1 MRKTSV
7 RYMETPCET
16 SGASSRTAGMISLGW
31 THTIAAVTA
40 LVAGAAVLLTRK
52 GTRRHRQLGW
62 AYVVSMLLLNG
73 TALLIYRLF
82 GRFGPFHAGAIFS
95 FVTVAAGTAAALGAR
110 RARGR
115 RDPVARA
122 RALERHYQWMTWSYV
137 GLAAAAVSE
146 IATRM
151 PALRPRPG
159 QGMAFGIT
167 VAVATLLVVGVGA
180 QLIRRHRSALLAP
193 YRAAAERAP
202 PVRAA

>member
-1 MRKTSV
+1 
-7 RYMETPCET
+7 
-16 SGASSRTAGMISLGW
+16 MISLGW
-31 THTIAAVTA
+31 VHTIAASTA

-62 AYVVSMLLLNG
+62 VYVVSMLLLNG

-82 GRFGPFHAGAIFS
+82 GRFGPFHVGAIFS
-95 FVTVAAGTAAALGAR
+95 FITVVAGTVAALGAR
-110 RARGR
+110 RARAR

-180 QLIRRHRSALLAP
+180 QLIRRRRSALLAP
-193 YRAAAERAP
+193 YRP
-202 PVRAA
+202 

>member
-1 MRKTSV
+1 
-7 RYMETPCET
+7 
-16 SGASSRTAGMISLGW
+16 MISLGW
-31 THTIAAVTA
+31 THTVAALTA

-73 TALLIYRLF
+73 AALLIYRLS
-82 GRFGPFHAGAIFS
+82 GRFGPFHVGAVFS
-95 FVTVAAGTAAALGAR
+95 FVTVVAGTAAALGAR
-110 RARGR
+110 RARAR
-115 RDPVARA
+115 RNAVERA
-122 RALERHYQWMTWSYV
+122 RSLERHYQWMTWSYV

-167 VAVATLLVVGVGA
+167 VAVVSLLVVGVGA
-180 QLIRRHRSALLAP
+180 QLIRRRRSALLAP
-193 YRAAAERAP
+193 YRPTVERAP
-202 PVRAA
+202 IVRAV

>member
-1 MRKTSV
+1 
-7 RYMETPCET
+7 
-16 SGASSRTAGMISLGW
+16 MISLGW
-31 THTIAAVTA
+31 THIVAATTA

-82 GRFGPFHAGAIFS
+82 GRFGPFHVGAVFS
-95 FVTVAAGTAAALGAR
+95 LVTVVAGTAVAFGAR
-110 RARGR
+110 RARAR
-115 RDPVARA
+115 RDPVGRA

-167 VAVATLLVVGVGA
+167 VALATLLVIGVGA
-180 QLIRRHRSALLAP
+180 QLIRRRRTALLAP
-193 YRAAAERAP
+193 YRPPAA
-202 PVRAA
+202 RAAPIRAA